1 MEEIIPLFKSH
12 YSIGR
17 SILTL
22 NKEKD
27 SENGSDSILDI
38 CVKNK
43 LKSFYLVEDGM
54 SGFLEAYR
62 NSQELDLFMI
72 YGLRITLCG
81 SGNTIKDRN
90 DAAKK
95 NCSKCIIFSK
105 STEGYQKILKIYS
118 EASTKGFYYEPRVD
132 MSLLNEY
139 WDDND
144 LLLAIPFY
152 DSFIHKNRLTFDC
165 VTHDFSKIKPVL
177 LSEDND
183 HPIDSIIQKGVD
195 IFSKEENLEVVKAKS
210 IYYNL
215 KKDFKHYL
223 AFRCINKRTRLS
235 KPNLEFM
242 CSEEFSFESWSEK
255 NNIKMYKQKTKPT
268 SNKINKNDVL
278 KNMNDKKISARYLST
293 GIIEFDIPQN
303 VINEAEVRGKK
314 LGAIKGSILKGKG
327 NAAGYV
333 GQIMFQKLFGG
344 VDTDEE
350 SNAKKFRFD
359 VSFEGKGWE
368 IKTKNTTI
376 NYPMSLD
383 FDASISCNT
392 KQQKFDKVAFF
403 RVNLQSRKGWFGGY
417 ATYDQ
422 WMENRFFAK
431 KGQIDTSNNMEEHC
445 DCHKM
450 KYGALL
456 GLPNPKLKII
466 NQN

>member
-242 CSEEFSFESWSEK
+242 CSEEFSFESWAEQ
-255 NNIKMYKQKTKPT
+255 NNIKIYKQKKTK
-268 SNKINKNDVL
+268 SQNAKINETNTVKDINDE
-278 KNMNDKKISARYLST
+278 KISTRRFST
-293 GIIEFDIPQN
+293 GIIEFNIPQN
-303 VINEAEVRGKK
+303 VIKEAKVRGEK
-314 LGAIKGSILKGKG
+314 LGSIKNSIEGGGG
-327 NAAGYV
+327 NIAGYT
-333 GQIMFQKLFGG
+333 GQIMFQKIFGG
-344 VDTDEE
+344 IDTDTE
-350 SNAKKFRFD
+350 SNNAKFSYDIFLKG
-359 VSFEGKGWE
+359 EGWE
-368 IKTKNTTI
+368 VKTKKTSKNE
-376 NYPMSLD
+376 PMELYY
-383 FDASISCNT
+383 DASIASIT

-403 RVNLQSRKGWFGGY
+403 RVNLQTRKGWFGGY

-422 WMENRFFAK
+422 WMKNRFPAHT
-431 KGQIDTSNNMEEHC
+431 GQKDDSNGFQERCN
-445 DCHKM
+445 CHKM
-450 KYGALL
+450 TYGSLL
-456 GLPNPKLKII
+456 KLPNPKLEII
-466 NQN
+466 N